1 MTPFRL
7 NYRERQGLE
16 DLMRHAT
23 EAMAL
28 RRTQALLW
36 LDGGESVQQVADRL
50 RVSRQAVY
58 TWLAHFQARQAF
70 ALQTRVA
77 PGRHSGRPR
86 TVHGVI
92 EPLIDAVIDRNPR
105 EWGYQATV
113 WTARLL
119 MQYLAEVHHLR
130 VSRASVSLALVRLR
144 IRWKRPRHQLARRSP
159 TWRQAKGGSNAAWP
173 HARARCS

>member
-1 MTPFRL
+1 VIAFRL
-7 NYRERQGLE
+7 KYRERQGLE
-16 DLMRHAT
+16 NLMRHAT
-23 EAMAL
+23 EAIAL

-36 LDGGESVQQVADRL
+36 LDGGESVQQVAERL

-58 TWLAHFQARQAF
+58 TWLTQFQARQAF

-92 EPLIDAVIDRNPR
+92 EPLIDAVIDHNPR

-119 MQYLAEVHHLR
+119 MQYLAEVHQLS
-130 VSRASVSLALVRLR
+130 VSRASVSLALGRLR

>member
-1 MTPFRL
+1 VTPFRL
-7 NYRERQGLE
+7 NNRERQGLA

-23 EAMAL
+23 EATAL
-28 RRTQALLW
+28 RRIQALLW

-50 RVSRQAVY
+50 RVSRQVVY
-58 TWLAHFQARQAF
+58 KWLVHFQACQAF

-92 EPLIDAVIDRNPR
+92 EPLIDTVIDHNPQ

-119 MQYLAEVHHLR
+119 VQYLAEVHHLM
-130 VSRASVSLALVRLR
+130 VSRASVSLALGRLR
-144 IRWKRPRHQLARRSP
+144 IRWKRPRHQLTRRSP

-173 HARARCS
+173 HACARCS

>member
-16 DLMRHAT
+16 NLMRQAT
-23 EAMAL
+23 DAIAL
-28 RRTQALLW
+28 RRIQALLW

-50 RVSRQAVY
+50 RVSRPAVY
-58 TWLAHFQARQAF
+58 KWLVHFQACQAF

-86 TVHGVI
+86 TVAGVI
-92 EPLIDAVIDRNPR
+92 EPLMDAVIDRNPR

-130 VSRASVSLALVRLR
+130 VSRASVSLALGRLR

>member
-1 MTPFRL
+1 MTAYRL
-7 NYRERQGLE
+7 KYRERQGLE
-16 DLMRHAT
+16 NLMRHAT
-23 EAMAL
+23 EARAL

-50 RVSRQAVY
+50 RVSRQTVY
-58 TWLAHFQARQAF
+58 TWLTQFQARQTF
-70 ALQTRVA
+70 ALPTRVA
-77 PGRHSGRPR
+77 PGAHSGRPR

-92 EPLIDAVIDRNPR
+92 EPLIDTVIDRNPR

-119 MQYLAEVHHLR
+119 AQYLAEVHHLR
-130 VSRASVSLALVRLR
+130 VSRASVSLALGRLR
-144 IRWKRPRHQLARRSP
+144 IRWKRPRHQLARRWP

>member
-1 MTPFRL
+1 VTPFRL
-7 NYRERQGLE
+7 NDRERQGLG

-23 EAMAL
+23 EATAL

-58 TWLAHFQARQAF
+58 QWLAHFQAHQAF
-70 ALQTRVA
+70 ALPTRVA
-77 PGRHSGRPR
+77 PGTHSGRPR

-92 EPLIDAVIDRNPR
+92 EPLIDAVIDRDPR

-113 WTARLL
+113 WTAPLL
-119 MQYLAEVHHLR
+119 VQYLAAVHHLR
-130 VSRASVSLALVRLR
+130 VSRPSVSLALGRLR

-173 HARARCS
+173 RARARCS

>member
-16 DLMRHAT
+16 NLMRHAT

-58 TWLAHFQARQAF
+58 KWLAHFQARQTF

-92 EPLIDAVIDRNPR
+92 EPLINAVIDRNPR
-105 EWGYQATV
+105 EWGYQATG
-113 WTARLL
+113 WTAPLL
-119 MQYLAEVHHLR
+119 VQYLAEVHQLR

-144 IRWKRPRHQLARRSP
+144 IRWKRPRHQLTRRSP
-159 TWRQAKGGSNAAWP
+159 TWRQAKGGSNAAWS

>member
-1 MTPFRL
+1 VIPFRL

-23 EAMAL
+23 EATAL

-58 TWLAHFQARQAF
+58 TWLTHFQARQAF

-105 EWGYQATV
+105 QWGYQATV
-113 WTARLL
+113 WTAPLL
-119 MQYLAEVHHLR
+119 VQYLEEVHHLR
-130 VSRASVSLALVRLR
+130 VSRASVSLALGRLR

-159 TWRQAKGGSNAAWP
+159 TWRQAKGGSNTAWP

>member
-16 DLMRHAT
+16 NLMRQAT
-23 EAMAL
+23 DAIAL
-28 RRTQALLW
+28 RRIQALLW

-58 TWLAHFQARQAF
+58 KWLVHFQPCQAF

-86 TVHGVI
+86 TVAGVI
-92 EPLIDAVIDRNPR
+92 EPLMDAVIDRNPR

-119 MQYLAEVHHLR
+119 MQYLAAVHHLR
-130 VSRASVSLALVRLR
+130 VSRASVSLALGRLR
-144 IRWKRPRHQLARRSP
+144 MRWKRPRHQLARRSP

>member
-1 MTPFRL
+1 MTAFRL

-16 DLMRHAT
+16 DLIRHTAEAT
-23 EAMAL
+23 AL

-36 LDGGESVQQVADRL
+36 LDQGESVQQVADRL

-58 TWLAHFQARQAF
+58 IWLAQFQARQAF

-77 PGRHSGRPR
+77 SGRHSGRPR

-92 EPLIDAVIDRNPR
+92 EPLIDAVIDRTPQ

-113 WTARLL
+113 WTTRLL
-119 MQYLAEVHHLR
+119 MQYLAEVHHLT
-130 VSRASVSLALVRLR
+130 VSRASVSLALGRLR
-144 IRWKRPRHQLARRSP
+144 IRWKRPRHHLVRRSP

>member
-7 NYRERQGLE
+7 NDRERQGLE

-23 EAMAL
+23 EATAL

-36 LDGGESVQQVADRL
+36 PDGGESVQQVADRL

-58 TWLAHFQARQAF
+58 KWLAHFQARQAF
-70 ALQTRVA
+70 SLQTRVA
-77 PGRHSGRPR
+77 PGVHSGRPR

-105 EWGYQATV
+105 QWGYQATI
-113 WTARLL
+113 WTAPLL
-119 MQYLAEVHHLR
+119 AQYLVDVHHLR
-130 VSRASVSLALVRLR
+130 VSRASVSLALSRLR

>member
-16 DLMRHAT
+16 NLMRQAT
-23 EAMAL
+23 DAIAL
-28 RRTQALLW
+28 RRIQALLW

-58 TWLAHFQARQAF
+58 KWLVHFQACQAF

-86 TVHGVI
+86 TVASVI
-92 EPLIDAVIDRNPR
+92 EPLMDAVIDRNPR

-119 MQYLAEVHHLR
+119 MQYLAAVHHLR
-130 VSRASVSLALVRLR
+130 VSRASVSLALGRLR
-144 IRWKRPRHQLARRSP
+144 MRWKRPRHQLARRSP

>member
-1 MTPFRL
+1 MTPLRL

-16 DLMRHAT
+16 NLMRHAT
-23 EAMAL
+23 EATAL

-58 TWLAHFQARQAF
+58 KWLAHFQARQAF
-70 ALQTRVA
+70 ALPTRVA
-77 PGRHSGRPR
+77 PGWHSGRPR
-86 TVHGVI
+86 TVRGVI

-105 EWGYQATV
+105 EWGYRATV

-119 MQYLAEVHHLR
+119 MQYLAEGHHLS
-130 VSRASVSLALVRLR
+130 VSRASVSLALGRLR

-159 TWRQAKGGSNAAWP
+159 IWRQAKGGSNAASP
-173 HARARCS
+173 PARARCS

>member
-1 MTPFRL
+1 MTAFRL

-16 DLMRHAT
+16 NLARHAT
-23 EAMAL
+23 EAIAL

-50 RVSRQAVY
+50 RLSRQAVY

-92 EPLIDAVIDRNPR
+92 EP
-105 EWGYQATV
+105 
-113 WTARLL
+113 
-119 MQYLAEVHHLR
+119 
-130 VSRASVSLALVRLR
+130 
-144 IRWKRPRHQLARRSP
+144 
-159 TWRQAKGGSNAAWP
+159 
-173 HARARCS
+173 

>member
-1 MTPFRL
+1 VTPFRL
-7 NYRERQGLE
+7 NDRERQGLE
-16 DLMRHAT
+16 DLMGHPTQAT
-23 EAMAL
+23 AL

-36 LDGGESVQQVADRL
+36 LDGGESVQQIADRL

-58 TWLAHFQARQAF
+58 KWLAHFQARQAF
-70 ALQTRVA
+70 SLQTRGA
-77 PGRHSGRPR
+77 PGTHSGRPR

-119 MQYLAEVHHLR
+119 VQYLEDVHQLR
-130 VSRASVSLALVRLR
+130 VSRASVSLAMGRLR
-144 IRWKRPRHQLARRSP
+144 MRWKRPRHQLARRSP
-159 TWRQAKGGSNAAWP
+159 TWRQAQGGSNAAWP